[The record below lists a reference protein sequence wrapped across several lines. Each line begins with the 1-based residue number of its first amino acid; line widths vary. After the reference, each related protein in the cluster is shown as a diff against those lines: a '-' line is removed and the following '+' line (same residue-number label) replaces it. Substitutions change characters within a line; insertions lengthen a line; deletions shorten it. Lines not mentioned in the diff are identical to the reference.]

1 MRHHQMA
8 EDFPKLPEQLSPLP
22 CSASDTHLLI
32 SFLYQPLSSFTDPR
46 PVLFSRCQ
54 TILSCHVLCRFEF
67 KPLEMSLSWQP
78 NCSPSLGP
86 VSAYLSVSLYTA
98 ADSKW
103 TISLYLLC
111 RLHLHLGS
119 FPVSCIHHILTT
131 LATLMSGSWDGFF
144 LFFDLCW
151 DNFL

>member
-1 MRHHQMA
+1 MSMRHHQMA

-78 NCSPSLGP
+78 NCSPSLG
-86 VSAYLSVSLYTA
+86 ARICLSVCQPLY
-98 ADSKW
+98 SCRFEMNHF
-103 TISLYLLC
+103 TIPALSP
-111 RLHLHLGS
+111 S
-119 FPVSCIHHILTT
+119 SAF
-131 LATLMSGSWDGFF
+131 GFF
-144 LFFDLCW
+144 PGFLYSPHSDNLSHTNVRELRWLFPFFWLV
-151 DNFL
+151 LG